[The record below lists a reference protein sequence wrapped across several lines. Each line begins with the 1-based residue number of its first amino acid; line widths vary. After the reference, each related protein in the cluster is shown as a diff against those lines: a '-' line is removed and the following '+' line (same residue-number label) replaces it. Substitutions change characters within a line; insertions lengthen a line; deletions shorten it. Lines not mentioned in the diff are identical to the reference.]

1 MCTFEAPS
9 THTHTY
15 GYCGKIDSN
24 WIHIHLFA
32 ATSIWHFYTL
42 NVYLEIVLF
51 EDGLHFG
58 TGKCTN
64 EILEEQSAVQS
75 IYEVDGRDNLNVVR
89 VASAIL
95 SETHEN
101 IFQSTAMCNMYIPQC
116 IVHIQV
122 VRPLCYCIRSRWSEA
137 HMLGEDRKELQSFCI
152 LALLQYITSENIFR
166 ISMVWSRNIRT
177 KHTVQHTC
185 AQWRM
190 DM

>member
-101 IFQSTAMCNMYIPQC
+101 IFQSTAMCNMYVPQC
-116 IVHIQV
+116 STYSSSATV
-122 VRPLCYCIRSRWSEA
+122 
-137 HMLGEDRKELQSFCI
+137 MLL
-152 LALLQYITSENIFR
+152 
-166 ISMVWSRNIRT
+166 
-177 KHTVQHTC
+177 HTF
-185 AQWRM
+185 
-190 DM
+190 